1 MKQPPLIVLALALV
15 SVLGFSVTAAA
26 QDGAAQRPNIVL
38 ILTDDQGYGDLHR
51 HGHPLLKTPH
61 TDRLHDESVRF
72 ERFYVSPSCSPTRA
86 ALLSGMHEFR
96 SGVTHTTVP
105 RQNLHR
111 DTVTFPQLLQDGGY
125 RTAWIGKWH
134 LGHGKGYEPSSRGFG
149 WTSTNAKGPRGF
161 FDPTM
166 IRNGKRQQAQGFRED
181 VYFDEAMDFIDESG
195 DDPFFCYLA
204 TYSPH
209 TPLNAPEEFI
219 APYRGKVSDDQAK
232 YLGMVANIDHNVG
245 RLLTFLE
252 ERELDEDTIVI
263 FMNDNGVTVGLDV
276 FNADMRGC
284 KCTIWEGGSR
294 AMSFWRWP
302 GKWKPHA
309 VDQLTAHLDVLPT
322 LCDLAGVAVPDEL
335 QQKLDGFNL
344 RPLLESEGDEAAWDH
359 GDRMLFEHVGRWPSG
374 LAASHKYA
382 MAGVRQG
389 DHLLLRSRPCGDAAC
404 ESFLS
409 QCTTLRL
416 VQKGM
421 RKTTYT
427 QDNAQYHWGVSAA
440 EGWSLF
446 DVAADPRCEND
457 LAAGQPEL
465 VERLGGAYEQ
475 WWDGLFATMIAKG
488 GDAGTPIDWP
498 RKAKDQGK
506 GQGKPSGKT
515 SGRASGKAP
524 GKAGH

>member
-1 MKQPPLIVLALALV
+1 MHDRILNYLAPLLAVVLSLQAMP
-15 SVLGFSVTAAA
+15 AAA
-26 QDGAAQRPNIVL
+26 DDAPSQRPNIVL
-38 ILTDDQGYGDLHR
+38 VLTDDQGYGDLHR
-51 HGHPLLKTPH
+51 HGHPLLATPH
-61 TDRLHDESVRF
+61 IDRLHDESVRF
-72 ERFYVSPSCSPTRA
+72 DRFYVSPSCSPTRA

-96 SGVTHTTVP
+96 NGVTHTLQP

-111 DTVTFPQLLQDGGY
+111 SAVTFPQLLQDGGY

-134 LGHGKGYEPSSRGFG
+134 LGHGKGLGPADRGFG
-149 WTSTNAKGPRGF
+149 WTSTNMKGPQGF

-166 IRNGKRQQAQGFRED
+166 IRNGKRQQAKGFRED
-181 VYFDEAMDFIDESG
+181 VYFDDAMDFIDEAG

-219 APYRGKVSDDQAK
+219 APYRGKVSEDQAK
-232 YLGMVANIDHNVG
+232 YLGMIANIDYNVG

-252 ERELDEDTIVI
+252 ERELDENTIVI

-276 FNADMRGC
+276 YNAEMRGC

-302 GKWKPHA
+302 GKWKPQT
-309 VDQLTAHLDVLPT
+309 VGQLTAHLDVLPT
-322 LCDLAGVAVPDEL
+322 LCDLTGVEIPGEL
-335 QQKLDGFNL
+335 QAELDGFSL
-344 RPLLESEGDEAAWDH
+344 RPLLESQTDDATWAHE
-359 GDRMLFEHVGRWPSG
+359 DRLLFEHVGRWPSG

-404 ESFLS
+404 EAFLS

-416 VQKGM
+416 VEKGQ

-427 QDNAQYHWGVSAA
+427 QDNAQYHWGVNAA
-440 EGWSLF
+440 DRWSLF
-446 DVAADPRCEND
+446 NVASDPGCEND
-457 LAAGQPEL
+457 LALDQPEL
-465 VERLGGAYEQ
+465 AQRLGGAYDQ
-475 WWDGLFATMIAKG
+475 WWDEVYPVMMAKD
-488 GDAGTPIDWP
+488 GDKGTPRAWP
-498 RKAKDQGK
+498 SK
-506 GQGKPSGKT
+506 
-515 SGRASGKAP
+515 RAAP
-524 GKAGH
+524 GKADQ